1 MIAEKIKYFIGKVT
15 LNWNE
20 LLLKLLEKLK
30 NQVNDFYI
38 NLLGRFHSLLLV
50 KYLLCLKGYQFKG
63 LQ

>member
-20 LLLKLLEKLK
+20 LLLELLEKLK
-30 NQVNDFYI
+30 DQVNDFYI

-50 KYLLCLKGYQFKG
+50 K
-63 LQ
+63 